1 MFVPD
6 SLDDLRGPTAGS
18 VTLPLRIDWTPSN
31 TYDLGDAVSTCT
43 MYETVLREAKAEDD
57 LVRFLDRGWL
67 VRTWSS
73 LRLPDFIRESWE
85 RRFPQL
91 LDTPH
96 G

>member
-1 MFVPD
+1 
-6 SLDDLRGPTAGS
+6 
-18 VTLPLRIDWTPSN
+18 
-31 TYDLGDAVSTCT
+31 

-57 LVRFLDRGWL
+57 LSRFLDRGLL

-73 LRLPDFIRESWE
+73 LRLPDFVRESWE

-91 LDTPH
+91 RQCRV